1 MQEFIS
7 NGKILLTGEY
17 AVLNGAKSLALPTK
31 AGQSMEV
38 SNGEKN
44 EISWTSYDMNQQ
56 VWFQAKF
63 EINQGDFFVLLLPE
77 DQTKPEIKETARR
90 LKQILSAAY
99 QQNSEVFS
107 ENKGYNIITR
117 LDFNRKWGLGTS
129 STLINNI
136 AQWLEI
142 NPYTLLRE
150 SFGGSGYDI
159 AAAGSDFPVTYQ
171 LTEKGQVSFTADFNP
186 PYRDQLFFV
195 YLNKKQNSREAIA
208 HYRNQ
213 PEGSVVDLTEKIS
226 GITEQIIKCEGLE
239 EFTLLL
245 KAHETLISKAINLP
259 RIQTEL
265 FPDYPGFI
273 KSLGGWGGDFVL
285 ATGGESEKDYFR
297 RKGYQTIFNYQ
308 DLIK

>member
-1 MQEFIS
+1 MQEFKS

-38 SNGEKN
+38 SKGEKN

-99 QQNSEVFS
+99 QQNPDLFS
-107 ENKGYNIITR
+107 EKKGYNIITR
-117 LDFNRKWGLGTS
+117 LDFDRKWGLGTS

-136 AQWLEI
+136 AQWLEVD
-142 NPYTLLRE
+142 PYKLLRE

-159 AAAGSDFPVTYQ
+159 AAARSDFPVTYQ
-171 LTEKGQVSFTADFNP
+171 LTEKGPVSFTADFNP
-186 PYRDQLFFV
+186 SYRDQLFFV

-239 EFTLLL
+239 EFKLLL

-259 RIQTEL
+259 RIQTKL
-265 FPDYPGFI
+265 FPDFPGFI

-285 ATGGESEKDYFR
+285 ATGGESENDYFKK
-297 RKGYQTIFNYQ
+297 KGYQTIFNYQ